1 MPPYGM
7 GLSSKRCRTLNTIF
21 RIPTAAVTWASFA
34 LVVSALGGDV
44 ESGEGS
50 RRRMRLNGV
59 IAVFHRPHP
68 QPTMKKGSV
77 ESAREFLLKAGISPM
92 SEGCVC

>member
-1 MPPYGM
+1 M
-7 GLSSKRCRTLNTIF
+7 GLSSKHCRTLNTIF
-21 RIPTAAVTWASFA
+21 RIPIAAAVTWASFA
-34 LVVSALGGDV
+34 LSVSALGGDV

-77 ESAREFLLKAGISPM
+77 DSVREFLLKAGISPR
-92 SEGCVC
+92 SEGCIC